1 MKLSHIGM
9 AAPDLDAAQDEVR
22 AMRIAVIGSGRIG
35 GTLTRRLTQL
45 GHDVVVAN
53 ARGPETLEDLVRET
67 GATATSTADL
77 PADAELV
84 VLAIP
89 FAAIPDIPPLPRG
102 TVVVEA
108 ANYVPGM
115 RDPEIPVIEAGEP
128 ESVWTAE
135 QLGRPVVKALNTIGA
150 RSLQERGR
158 PRGAADRIAAPVA
171 GDDEEAKQ
179 RVIDL
184 VDALGFDAFDA
195 GALADS
201 WRQQPGTPVY
211 TADLPLDGA
220 RVAINDAQ
228 PDQVAA
234 WREAARATTP

>member
-1 MKLSHIGM
+1 MKI
-9 AAPDLDAAQDEVR
+9 V
-22 AMRIAVIGSGRIG
+22 VIGSGRVG

-45 GHDVVVAN
+45 GFDVVVAN

-77 PADAELV
+77 PADADVV

-89 FAAIPDIPPLPRG
+89 LAAIPDLPPLPRG
-102 TVVVEA
+102 AVVVDA

-115 RDPEIPVIEAGEP
+115 RDPEILAIEAGEP
-128 ESVWTAE
+128 ESAWTAE
-135 QLGRPVVKALNTIGA
+135 QLGRPVIKALNTVTAG
-150 RSLQERGR
+150 SQQEHGR

-171 GDDEEAKQ
+171 GDDDDAKQ

-184 VDALGFDAFDA
+184 VDALGFDPFDA
-195 GALADS
+195 GNLADS

-211 TADLPLDGA
+211 TADLTLDAA
-220 RVAINDAQ
+220 RDAIAAARPEQ
-228 PDQVAA
+228 GTA
-234 WREAARATTP
+234 WRDAVRAGGAPPRTVAVRSV

>member
-1 MKLSHIGM
+1 MGEHLH
-9 AAPDLDAAQDEVR
+9 AATSRNDREPSSR
-22 AMRIAVIGSGRIG
+22 MRIVVIGSGRIG
-35 GTLTRRLTQL
+35 GTLTRRLAAL

-53 ARGPETLEDLVRET
+53 ARGPETLEDLAHET

-77 PADAELV
+77 PADADVV

-89 FAAIPDIPPLPRG
+89 LAAIPDLPPLPG
-102 TVVVEA
+102 GAVVVDA

-115 RDPEIPVIEAGEP
+115 RDPEIPAIEAGEP
-128 ESVWTAE
+128 ESTWTAE
-135 QLGRPVVKALNTIGA
+135 QLGRPVIKALNTITA
-150 RSLQERGR
+150 RSQQEHGR

-184 VDALGFDAFDA
+184 VDALGFDAFDS
-195 GALADS
+195 GNLADS

-211 TADLPLDGA
+211 TADLALDAA
-220 RVAINDAQ
+220 RSAIDAARPEQ
-228 PDQVAA
+228 STA
-234 WREAARATTP
+234 WRDALRATTR